1 MSIQKVKTILNNVL
15 YEAHQPR
22 GIMEFTWSKED
33 SDNAQAAF
41 MEAKKKLKAIG
52 IPNIDIQPLSQRITV
67 VLNKTQEAIV
77 TEIMSELGFQLIN
90 TIFDPGKQDG
100 VPSWY
105 NPTLPHSR

>member
-1 MSIQKVKTILNNVL
+1 MSIQHVKTILNNAL
-15 YEAHQPR
+15 YETHSPR
-22 GIMEFTWSKED
+22 GLLEFTWSKED

-52 IPNIDIQPLSQRITV
+52 VPNIDIQPLSQRVMV
-67 VLNKTQEAIV
+67 VLNKTQEPIV
-77 TEIMSELGFQLIN
+77 TDIMTELGFQLIN

-105 NPTLPHSR
+105 NPTLPHNR